1 VKHIIRKTA
10 VLFAALSL
18 SLVPIAARAHCDTL
32 DGPVVKTALV
42 ALDKGDV
49 RPVLAWVKE
58 GHDREIQSAFAKAL
72 EARKRQ
78 PASHEASDHRFLE
91 TLVRVHRAGEGAPYT
106 GLKAAGEGVG
116 AAVQAADH
124 AIEKGS
130 VAGVEHALAEEIR
143 SGLHDRFA
151 TLSARQ
157 PPGADVAAGRAWVEA
172 YVDYVHY
179 VERLE
184 LLARTTTGHGDHHST
199 THAAGAGAKSDGGSA
214 GSKAHAH

>member
-10 VLFAALSL
+10 ALAAALSL
-18 SLVPIAARAHCDTL
+18 SLAPLSARAHCDTL

-116 AAVQAADH
+116 AAVQAADL
-124 AIEKGS
+124 AIEKRS

-143 SGLHDRFA
+143 SGLDDRFA

-172 YVDYVHY
+172 YVEYVHY

-184 LLARTTTGHGDHHST
+184 LLARTTAGHGDHHSA

-214 GSKAHAH
+214 HSKAHAH